1 MLFQIKVCVNVF
13 YSDRIFTTPLMVSVS
28 LSKQRKYE
36 ARLKALEEE
45 HSRDRDKV
53 VDGRNELR
61 LVYNILRDEVRK

>member
-13 YSDRIFTTPLMVSVS
+13 YSDRIFATLLMVSVS
-28 LSKQRKYE
+28 LSKQRKHE

-53 VDGRNELR
+53 VDKKMSC
-61 LVYNILRDEVRK
+61 D